1 MKVKCSICNKE
12 ETIPNDTLYTV
23 SEMVKKYNMGS
34 SGFTHLFDV
43 MFGQCL
49 DDSTHN
55 FDFDFTEDFKNE
67 ILAIV
72 NKEKNIIIESENAKK
87 ESDIIVK
94 EIMLLKEKLKETE
107 TKSENAK
114 KESDIIV
121 KEIMLLKEKLKE
133 TETKSENA
141 KKESDIIVK
150 EIMLLKEKLKETE
163 TKYEINRDRIVSL
176 RNEHNELSSEIQK
189 LTYIDKVDMW
199 Y

>member
-1 MKVKCSICNKE
+1 MTQMKVKCSICNKE

-55 FDFDFTEDFKNE
+55 FDFTEDFKNE

-87 ESDIIVK
+87 ESDLIIK
-94 EIMLLKEKLKETE
+94 EIAT
-107 TKSENAK
+107 
-114 KESDIIV
+114 
-121 KEIMLLKEKLKE
+121 
-133 TETKSENA
+133 
-141 KKESDIIVK
+141 
-150 EIMLLKEKLKETE
+150 LKEKLKETE

>member
-1 MKVKCSICNKE
+1 MTQMKVKCSICNKE

-55 FDFDFTEDFKNE
+55 FDFTEDFKNE

-87 ESDIIVK
+87 ESDLIVK
-94 EIMLLKEKLKETE
+94 QTTLLKEKLKEYE
-107 TKSENAK
+107 T
-114 KESDIIV
+114 
-121 KEIMLLKEKLKE
+121 M
-133 TETKSENA
+133 
-141 KKESDIIVK
+141 
-150 EIMLLKEKLKETE
+150 
-163 TKYEINRDRIVSL
+163 YEINSDRIKNL
-176 RNEHNELSSEIQK
+176 RNEYNELIEELQK
-189 LTYIDKVDMW
+189 ITYVKDIRMW